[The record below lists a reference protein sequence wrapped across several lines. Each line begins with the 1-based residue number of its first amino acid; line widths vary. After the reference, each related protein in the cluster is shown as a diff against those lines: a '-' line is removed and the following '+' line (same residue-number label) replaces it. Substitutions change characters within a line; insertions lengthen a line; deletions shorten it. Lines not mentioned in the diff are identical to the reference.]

1 MSLGKNIKALRE
13 SKNIKQEDLAN
24 ILGVSIQSISRW
36 ENEQNYPD
44 ISILP
49 SISKYFNVTTDYL
62 LDIERRPNMAKLLK
76 TVETFEL
83 NTKEEAEKMISN
95 FKNDKFPI
103 LKDYKI
109 IEKDGKILLEVMKE
123 FNTDINDMKFN

>member
-62 LDIERRPNMAKLLK
+62 LDIERGSNMAKLLK
-76 TVETFEL
+76 TIETFEL

>member
-1 MSLGKNIKALRE
+1 MSLGKNIKTLRE